1 MEKIHFR
8 SGFSIYSFHTPKW
21 VLSWSIILELVHLHS
36 VSISLNSRRSPSD
49 GLFAPITLLDNDS
62 FLKAWSSM
70 LSFYIFEKKHT
81 IFDVNRFEVRFLAG
95 VAMKKSLNLSTVDK
109 NNWIST
115 FARAFVTSRPMI
127 CPKFPSKHA
136 IYCFLTLGRSGIFR
150 KHVKNSRL

>member
-49 GLFAPITLLDNDS
+49 GLYAPITLLDNDS

-70 LSFYIFEKKHT
+70 LSFYIFEKTYDIWCKSIWNEVFGRGRQEK
-81 IFDVNRFEVRFLAG
+81 IFQPWTKIIGLALLPG
-95 VAMKKSLNLSTVDK
+95 PLSRRGQ
-109 NNWIST
+109 W
-115 FARAFVTSRPMI
+115 FAP
-127 CPKFPSKHA
+127 
-136 IYCFLTLGRSGIFR
+136 
-150 KHVKNSRL
+150 NSRQSILYIVFDTWSIRDISEARQKFMSSN